1 VAFAHAGVDK
11 HEESPIELVDLRLYF
26 VKDREMF
33 LSPRRITFCWITS
46 LLLGATLLFAVPA
59 RAAQKFPKCCVWRVT
74 NARAPFY
81 LVGSIH
87 ALSKNDYPLAAPYEI
102 ALRDSKRF
110 LFEFDPNRHAEFEK
124 KFEAAGK
131 YPPGQNICSKIH
143 PDLLT
148 WLQQNILAVNPDDR
162 QARRERVGTF
172 DNELRYKPW
181 WIAQHL
187 VGPTTYTK
195 SSVSNGLDNY
205 FVDRAARGK
214 KEIAGLESVN
224 EHVAVMGGLSDR
236 DSEFILRDALDQPGN
251 AEKEFSRMHK
261 AWHKGDTDALWADD
275 SRLRNRA
282 PWIAA
287 RFVDN
292 RNIKWIP
299 RIEAELKRG
308 KPTAIVAGALHF
320 SGPNSVIK
328 LLEKRGYKIEQL

>member
-1 VAFAHAGVDK
+1 
-11 HEESPIELVDLRLYF
+11 
-26 VKDREMF
+26 MF
-33 LSPRRITFCWITS
+33 LSPQRTTCFRITS
-46 LLLGATLLFAVPA
+46 LLIGSTLLFAGHA
-59 RAAQKFPKCCVWRVT
+59 RAAQRLPKCCVWRVT
-74 NARAPFY
+74 NAKAPFY

-87 ALSKNDYPLAAPYEI
+87 ALSKKDYPLPAPYEI

-110 LFEFDPNRHAEFEK
+110 LFEFDPNRHVEFEK

-131 YPPGQNICSKIH
+131 YPPGQDIRSRIH
-143 PDLLT
+143 PELLA
-148 WLQQNILAVNPDDR
+148 WLRQNVLAVNPDNR
-162 QARRERVGTF
+162 RGRREPVGNF
-172 DNELRYKPW
+172 DSQFGYKPW

-187 VGPTTYTK
+187 VGPATYSK
-195 SSVSNGLDNY
+195 SSLSHGLDNY
-205 FVDRAARGK
+205 FVDRATREK

-236 DSEFILRDALDQPGN
+236 DGEFILRDALDQPRN

-261 AWHKGDTDALWADD
+261 AWRKGDTDALWAGD
-275 SRLRNRA
+275 SRLRTQA

-299 RIEAELKRG
+299 RIEAELKSG